1 MTKRIKLLA
10 LLIAAS
16 APLVP
21 VAAQNGAASASEAA
35 SEPKVSLT
43 SDVLAIVT
51 KTDASGAVTTTLAEP
66 TEFTPGTKLSFG
78 MNYANNG
85 VTPATNVTGT
95 NPLNAAVRLAPDAD
109 PSLIVSVDGGETFGT
124 LNTLSVA
131 TQTQGTRP
139 PTHADV
145 THVRWTIASIAPGES
160 GRIAFPV
167 IIR

>member
-1 MTKRIKLLA
+1 MKTLTKLATSLLA
-10 LLIAAS
+10 LAIPM
-16 APLVP
+16 APLAAQESAP
-21 VAAQNGAASASEAA
+21 VAASA
-35 SEPKVSLT
+35 SEPKVSLN
-43 SDVLAIVT
+43 SDVLAY
-51 KTDASGAVTTTLAEP
+51 VTTTDAAGNATTSLEEA

-85 VTPATNVTGT
+85 LAPATNVTGT

-109 PSLIVSVDGGETFGT
+109 PALAVSVDGGATFGT
-124 LNTLSVA
+124 LDTLSVA
-131 TQTQGTRP
+131 TETDGTRP
-139 PTHADV
+139 ATHADV